1 MGKLKNMYKDTK
13 VTINILKDNKKKYC
27 FSEEQDVLKKE
38 HSGEKGHI
46 HTLQHELSL
55 KTLC

>member
-1 MGKLKNMYKDTK
+1 MKLFLNAYNKDM
-13 VTINILKDNKKKYC
+13 KKYC
-27 FSEEQDVLKKE
+27 FNEVRTGFTKKE